1 MHIKYTAH
9 ASEYELATGV
19 VSNMTSVEVLAYSY
33 KQVLA
38 LFDSMAA

>member
-19 VSNMTSVEVLAYSY
+19 VSVEVLAYSY
-33 KQVLA
+33 GQVLA